1 MSAAF
6 RDSTT
11 CMHDES
17 NESHS
22 WQTPGEVGVIH
33 GLISHPQ
40 LNGAVGVLRDYNA
53 NNDRW
58 DFTIF
63 KPERMVQVRPVNLRP
78 PTHDETPVC
87 PDATTI
93 AELRHVISN
102 AIPILLDER
111 SWTMKAV
118 GTTTDASVPD
128 AVTWYGMITPR
139 ERASANMHIHPVQ
152 LPDGRFVLP
161 CVLTPHPNAF
171 AVSVKLLENER
182 FSPSFVKDVVKSIRR
197 HLDV

>member
-1 MSAAF
+1 MSAF

-22 WQTPGEVGVIH
+22 WQAPGKVGVIR

-40 LNGAVGVLRDYNA
+40 LNGAVGVLRCYNA

-63 KPERMVQVRPVNLRP
+63 KPERMVQVRSANLRP

-87 PDATTI
+87 PDATDI
-93 AELRHVISN
+93 AELHHVISN
-102 AIPILLDER
+102 AIPVLLDER
-111 SWTMKAV
+111 SWTTKAV
-118 GTTTDASVPD
+118 GTPTDARGPD
-128 AVTWYGMITPR
+128 TVTWYGMITPR
-139 ERASANMHIHPVQ
+139 ERASANKHIHPVQ
-152 LPDGRFVLP
+152 LLDGRFVLP

-171 AVSVKLLENER
+171 AVSVKLLEKTP
-182 FSPSFVKDVVKSIRR
+182 FSPPFEKDVVLSIRR